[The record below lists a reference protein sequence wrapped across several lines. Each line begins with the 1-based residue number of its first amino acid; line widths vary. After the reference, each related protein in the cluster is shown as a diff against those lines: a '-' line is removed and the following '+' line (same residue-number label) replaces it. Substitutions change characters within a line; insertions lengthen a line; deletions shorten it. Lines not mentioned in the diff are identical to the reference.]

1 MINLQEKVE
10 QLLMTYA
17 EAWSQ
22 GLQIIASHRY
32 SNIGTYHILDVK
44 DNHIRSVEFS
54 FQENRVEFAER
65 PFNIPEDWDE
75 LRKYLKELVK
85 GYGDFAPASL
95 RYDRLTPVEI
105 AEFVKE
111 LVDSDWW
118 TEEIYAKL
126 SDEIQERLK
135 RMGRLSPWIPRTYT
149 LACTLASDEIL
160 GYAFEQYLYGELDLR
175 VMQKEAEEKAE
186 AIADKE

>member
-1 MINLQEKVE
+1 
-10 QLLMTYA
+10 MTKEIDYR
-17 EAWSQ
+17 
-22 GLQIIASHRY
+22 QIFYRCKHCGAVNNAHELN
-32 SNIGTYHILDVK
+32 SN
-44 DNHIRSVEFS
+44 NH
-54 FQENRVEFAER
+54 QC
-65 PFNIPEDWDE
+65 
-75 LRKYLKELVK
+75 YYC

-135 RMGRLSPWIPRTYT
+135 RMGRLSPWIPRTYP
-149 LACTLASDEIL
+149 LACTLASNEIL
-160 GYAFEQYLYGELDLR
+160 RCTFEQYLYGELDLRVMQIGMKSLIDLR